1 MNWKDLAS
9 LSRLEAMLSAIDLV
23 GKWQEAT
30 YIIAL
35 LENPDEFYQEK
46 ERIATL
52 LVDNHLGKIARK
64 VRMLGQ
70 GPDGLT
76 SDQFLDQWAE
86 ISFIISLWKR
96 FDSLSE
102 GLKLNLI
109 YQSGPNITK
118 RHLEKLKGFRDQ
130 FLVVGRR
137 FQMEEQLLQRSVYVY
152 GMKHERF
159 YLILD
164 YSFNRQPFDYQFQV
178 GELYEGE
185 AVLYPFPGSLR
196 LSFRSTSRIQ
206 GIRGMY
212 DRVPVVTVEK
222 AVNEFYEALK
232 INPFCDPYPVI
243 MNLKTD
249 YIQEK
254 WMVLSLE
261 GKSIRVREMDERVAE
276 VFHAVGFRRPTR
288 MLVLMESGGVRP
300 ISFFNGE
307 RFLEFGTFAGGE

>member
-9 LSRLEAMLSAIDLV
+9 TSRLEDMLSAIDLV
-23 GKWQEAT
+23 EKWQEVT
-30 YIIAL
+30 YVTAL
-35 LENPDEFYQEK
+35 LENPDEFYLEK
-46 ERIATL
+46 DRIATL

-70 GPDGLT
+70 GPDGVT
-76 SDQFLDQWAE
+76 SDQFLNQWAE

-102 GLKLNLI
+102 GMKLNLI
-109 YQSGPNITK
+109 YQSGPNITR
-118 RHLEKLKGFRDQ
+118 RHLKTLKGFRDQ
-130 FLVVGRR
+130 FLVLGRR

-159 YLILD
+159 YLVLD
-164 YSFNRQPFDYQFQV
+164 YSFNRQPFDFQFHL

-196 LSFRSTSRIQ
+196 LSFRTTSRVK
-206 GIRGMY
+206 GIPGMY
-212 DRVPVVTVEK
+212 DRIQAVTVEK
-222 AVNEFYEALK
+222 AVTEFYEALK

-249 YIQEK
+249 YVQEK
-254 WMVLSLE
+254 WMALSPE
-261 GKSIRVREMDERVAE
+261 GKPIRVSEMDERSAD
-276 VFHAVGFRRPTR
+276 VFRAAGFRRPTR

-300 ISFFNGE
+300 LSFYNGE
-307 RFLEFGTFAGGE
+307 EFLDFGVFTGGE